1 MRKITAGIL
10 ALTMAVSLTACG
22 GASGTADK
30 AAQAKQGEA
39 APQAKEE
46 SSLSESEKGETPAE
60 AAMFRVSMPEPAT
73 DNKALAIQEVVK
85 NIEERTQGR
94 VKFEVYYNGELG
106 TFTDTIEGI
115 AMGGNIIDGT
125 SGDAYAPYGCPDM
138 TALNLMGLY
147 PDTDSV
153 LRFNS
158 SELFKQMCDELE
170 ANSGIKMLSMN
181 WACAPREIISTKP
194 INSIGDLKGVMIR
207 VPLPPYVSFFTRL
220 GCSTVNMTMS
230 EVYTGMQ
237 QGMVDAAEFPLGT
250 IYNASLQ
257 EVAKYSYLSAH
268 TYAPCCW
275 GMSAELF
282 NKLSEEDQKI
292 FMEEFENGGEYFT
305 QLNIDNMPEY
315 RQKLEE
321 AGVTFVEPSEE
332 DKAIMNAAAVDA
344 ANDFPDLSEGLVEKM
359 QAAMSE

>member
-1 MRKITAGIL
+1 MKKIVACIVSSAMVLSL
-10 ALTMAVSLTACG
+10 AACG
-22 GASGTADK
+22 GKAPAGGETTTAG
-30 AAQAKQGEA
+30 QA
-39 APQAKEE
+39 
-46 SSLSESEKGETPAE
+46 SESNETVKETEQTE
-60 AAMFRVSMPEPAT
+60 ANVEAMMFRVSMPEPAT

-106 TFTDTIEGI
+106 SFVDTIEGI

-158 SELFKQMCDELE
+158 SDLFKEMCNELE

-194 INSIGDLKGVMIR
+194 IQSVEDLKGMMIR
-207 VPLPPYVSFFTRL
+207 VPLPPYVAFFTRL
-220 GCSTVNMTMS
+220 GCSTVNMGLS

-257 EVAKYSYLSAH
+257 EVAKYAYLSAH

-282 NKLSEEDQKI
+282 NKMSEEDQNI
-292 FMEEFENGGEYFT
+292 FLEEFEKGGEYFT
-305 QLNIDNMPEY
+305 KLNIDNTPEY

-332 DKAIMNAAAVDA
+332 DKAIMKAAAVEA
-344 ANDFPDLSEGLVEKM
+344 AKDFPELSEGLVERM
-359 QAAMSE
+359 QEAMAE

>member
-1 MRKITAGIL
+1 MKKIAGF
-10 ALTMAVSLTACG
+10 VLTAAMMMWLAACG
-22 GASGTADK
+22 SAPDASKPAAAPQPASAEESQQAGDTA
-30 AAQAKQGEA
+30 AEQAEPSGEA
-39 APQAKEE
+39 A
-46 SSLSESEKGETPAE
+46 S
-60 AAMFRVSMPEPAT
+60 FRVSMPEAAT

-94 VKFEVYYNGELG
+94 VKFDIYYNGELG
-106 TFTDTIEGI
+106 TFSDTIEGI
-115 AMGGNIIDGT
+115 SMGGNIIDGT
-125 SGDAYAPYGCPDM
+125 SGDAYAPYGAPDM

-158 SELFKQMCDELE
+158 SDLFKEMCNELE
-170 ANSGIKMLSMN
+170 ANSGIKMLCMN
-181 WACAPREIISTKP
+181 WACAPREVISTKP
-194 INSIGDLKGVMIR
+194 INSAEDLKGLMIR

-257 EVAKYSYLSAH
+257 EVAKYCYLSAH

-275 GMSAELF
+275 GMSADLY
-282 NKLSEEDQKI
+282 NKLSEEDQQI
-292 FMEEFENGGEYFT
+292 FMEEFQKGGEYFT

-315 RQKLEE
+315 RQKLED
-321 AGVTFVEPSEE
+321 AGVTFIEPSEE
-332 DKAIMNAAAVDA
+332 DKAVMKAAAVEA
-344 ANDFPDLSEGLVEKM
+344 AEDFPELSEGLVERL
-359 QAAMSE
+359 QEAMSE

>member
-1 MRKITAGIL
+1 MKKIAACMMSFAMVLSL
-10 ALTMAVSLTACG
+10 AACG
-22 GASGTADK
+22 GASSAGGGTSAAEK
-30 AAQAKQGEA
+30 APDQQ
-39 APQAKEE
+39 EE
-46 SSLSESEKGETPAE
+46 SEVTTEQAE
-60 AAMFRVSMPEPAT
+60 AMMFRVSMPEPAT

-106 TFTDTIEGI
+106 TFVDTIEGI

-158 SELFKQMCDELE
+158 SDLFKEMCDELE

-181 WACAPREIISTKP
+181 WACAPREVISTKP
-194 INSIGDLKGVMIR
+194 INSVEDLKGKMIR
-207 VPLPPYVSFFTRL
+207 VPLPPYVAFFTRL

-257 EVAKYSYLSAH
+257 EVAKYCYLSAH

-275 GMSAELF
+275 GMSADLF
-282 NKLSEEDQKI
+282 HKLSEEDQNI
-292 FMEEFENGGEYFT
+292 FMEEFEKGGEYFT
-305 QLNIDNMPEY
+305 KLNIDNMPEY

-321 AGVTFVEPSEE
+321 AGVTFVEPSEA
-332 DKAIMNAAAVDA
+332 DKAAMQAAAVEA
-344 ANDFPDLSEGLVEKM
+344 AKDFPDLSEGLVERM
-359 QAAMSE
+359 QEAMAE

>member
-1 MRKITAGIL
+1 MKKLTAGMVTMMMVLSL
-10 ALTMAVSLTACG
+10 AACG
-22 GASGTADK
+22 K
-30 AAQAKQGEA
+30 AADGTGGGEQPAAGTEQKAEAGGQSSGQSQEA
-39 APQAKEE
+39 AQ
-46 SSLSESEKGETPAE
+46 PAAE
-60 AAMFRVSMPEPAT
+60 QMLFRVSMPEPAT

-85 NIEERTQGR
+85 NIEERTNGR

-147 PDTDSV
+147 PDTESV

-158 SELFKQMCDELE
+158 SDLFKEMCDELE
-170 ANSGIKMLSMN
+170 ENSGIKMLSMN
-181 WACAPREIISTKP
+181 WACAPRQIISMKP
-194 INSIGDLKGVMIR
+194 INSVEDLNGMMIR
-207 VPLPPYVSFFTRL
+207 VPLPPYVAFFKRL

-275 GMSAELF
+275 GMSSKLF
-282 NKLSEEDQKI
+282 NELSAEEQQI
-292 FMEEFENGGEYFT
+292 FLEEFEKGGEYFT
-305 QLNIDNMPEY
+305 KLNIDNTPEY
-315 RQKLEE
+315 RQKLEA
-321 AGVTFVEPSEE
+321 AGVTFVEPSEA
-332 DKAIMNAAAVDA
+332 DKAVMQAAAVDA
-344 ANDFPDLSEGLVEKM
+344 AKDFPELSEGLVERM
-359 QAAMSE
+359 QEAMK

>member
-1 MRKITAGIL
+1 MKKIAACMMSFAMVLSL
-10 ALTMAVSLTACG
+10 AACG
-22 GASGTADK
+22 GASSAGGGTSAAEK
-30 AAQAKQGEA
+30 APDQQEA
-39 APQAKEE
+39 
-46 SSLSESEKGETPAE
+46 SEVTTEQAE
-60 AAMFRVSMPEPAT
+60 AGGDAMMFRVSMPEPAT

-106 TFTDTIEGI
+106 TFVDTIEGI

-158 SELFKQMCDELE
+158 SDLFKEMCDELE

-181 WACAPREIISTKP
+181 WACAPREVISTKP
-194 INSIGDLKGVMIR
+194 INSVEDLKGKMIR
-207 VPLPPYVSFFTRL
+207 VPLPPYVAFFTRL

-257 EVAKYSYLSAH
+257 EVAKYCYLSAH

-282 NKLSEEDQKI
+282 HKLSEEDQNI
-292 FMEEFENGGEYFT
+292 FMEEFEKGGEYFT
-305 QLNIDNMPEY
+305 KLNIDNMPEY

-321 AGVTFVEPSEE
+321 AGVTFVEPSEA
-332 DKAIMNAAAVDA
+332 DKAAMQAAAVEA
-344 ANDFPDLSEGLVEKM
+344 AKDFPDLSEGLVERM
-359 QAAMSE
+359 QEAMAE